1 MSLPASSSVSS
12 SALASDPFAISIILV
27 NYNGCADLRECLRS
41 LAEQRDRDFQIVL
54 VDNGSADDSCA
65 MVRRDFPEVKLVE
78 AGENLGFAEGCNRGL
93 RESTAP
99 WVFMLNNDT
108 RLHPDAVAEL
118 RAAAR
123 RGGPE
128 LGMLQA
134 RIVFMDRP
142 EVTNSTGV
150 LVYSDG
156 VFIDRDFAAP
166 LRPQDTAAEIFCVS
180 AGAALYRRA
189 MLDAVR
195 LPTGVF
201 DRSFFMYFEDV
212 DLGWR
217 CRLCGFS
224 AQYVPQALVYHRFH
238 GSSGA
243 QKRGFVAA
251 HCHANKLRTLLKNA
265 SLGYIVKALPA
276 VILFDV
282 LPLFRHRPQSAA
294 GLLSA
299 AVRDGLSQRPIIA
312 GLVADLGAGAAGP
325 RRRDVEAR
333 WIVPRRQR
341 RTRADATPL

>member
-1 MSLPASSSVSS
+1 MPLPASP
-12 SALASDPFAISIILV
+12 SDPFAISIILV

-41 LAEQRDRDFQIVL
+41 LQTQRDRDFQIVV
-54 VDNGSADDSCA
+54 VDNGSSDDSCA
-65 MVRRDFPEVKLVE
+65 MLRRDFPEVELVE

-93 RESTAP
+93 AASSAP

-123 RGGPE
+123 RGGPR

-134 RIVFMDRP
+134 RIVFLTQPD
-142 EVTNSTGV
+142 VTNSTGV

-166 LRPQDTAAEIFCVS
+166 LREGDTTAEVFCVS

-195 LPTGVF
+195 LPSGVF

-217 CRLCGFS
+217 CRLCGWS
-224 AQYVPQALVYHRFH
+224 AQYVPEALVYHRFH
-238 GSSGA
+238 GSAGA

-265 SLGYIVKALPA
+265 SLHYIVKALPA
-276 VILFDV
+276 VLLFDV
-282 LPLFRHRPQSAA
+282 LPLFRHRPTTAA
-294 GLLSA
+294 GLLRDA
-299 AVRDGLSQRPIIA
+299 LRDGLGQRPVIDRLIA
-312 GLVADLGAGAAGP
+312 RPENGPAP

-333 WIVPRRQR
+333 WIVPRRER
-341 RTRADATPL
+341 RVVANVIASSG